1 MLVISIPFYVEK
13 NYFFSR
19 VRKVGIWGSCTY
31 ILPVFRAFLHLFD
44 GGRMSVDV
52 GQKQTFPK
60 SEIFCVFPFLHCRLF
75 VVTVGDGHFHT
86 FYIEKIFTFFLAYVK
101 YTYECHRL
109 SLPSFSGFFALF
121 LWRSVT
127 VDQIITTCHPYAGS
141 ELKIGSIILS
151 LLAILA
157 LAIRVVKHRSG
168 LCRLGRTP
176 CRLWSRLFAALQEN
190 PRIFVHRGTP
200 LLWNG
205 LNGIRWLF
213 AAALRVAAFGGSG
226 RFFILV

>member
-31 ILPVFRAFLHLFD
+31 ILPVFRAFLHFFD
-44 GGRMSVDV
+44 VGRMSVDV

-60 SEIFCVFPFLHCRLF
+60 NLKIFCVFPFLHCRLF

-121 LWRSVT
+121 LWQSVT
-127 VDQIITTCHPYAGS
+127 VA
-141 ELKIGSIILS
+141 
-151 LLAILA
+151 
-157 LAIRVVKHRSG
+157 
-168 LCRLGRTP
+168 
-176 CRLWSRLFAALQEN
+176 F
-190 PRIFVHRGTP
+190 
-200 LLWNG
+200 WNG
-205 LNGIRWLF
+205 AKLTKIKEKDCGRWRLTYNNNF
-213 AAALRVAAFGGSG
+213 RCFCFVWEKLLSSRRWKRNDVG
-226 RFFILV
+226 RCRSFPYLSM

>member
-31 ILPVFRAFLHLFD
+31 ILPVFRAFLHFFD
-44 GGRMSVDV
+44 VGRMSVDV

-60 SEIFCVFPFLHCRLF
+60 NLKIFCVFPFLHCRLF

-121 LWRSVT
+121 LWQSVT
-127 VDQIITTCHPYAGS
+127 VA
-141 ELKIGSIILS
+141 LS
-151 LLAILA
+151 ALTQGVDGKDACKRLAVCYHNLHLAAHRPLDGAARGVYLLLQ
-157 LAIRVVKHRSG
+157 LVLLVLVVWNKQ
-168 LCRLGRTP
+168 C
-176 CRLWSRLFAALQEN
+176 LFC
-190 PRIFVHRGTP
+190 
-200 LLWNG
+200 
-205 LNGIRWLF
+205 LF
-213 AAALRVAAFGGSG
+213 LR
-226 RFFILV
+226 

>member
-1 MLVISIPFYVEK
+1 MYMRYIDLHFPSLSGFFASFWCRSNVGQCRSKTNLSQKSKNFLRVPF
-13 NYFFSR
+13 SA
-19 VRKVGIWGSCTY
+19 
-31 ILPVFRAFLHLFD
+31 LPSFLPSFRAFLHF
-44 GGRMSVDV
+44 
-52 GQKQTFPK
+52 F
-60 SEIFCVFPFLHCRLF
+60 
-75 VVTVGDGHFHT
+75 VTVGDGHFHT